1 MPSLNLLLQALAAG
15 VFMGALYGLIGLG
28 LGLGWGILKQIN
40 LAHFA
45 WVFLSAYLTY
55 DLKTR
60 WGIDPLVSLL
70 ILVPAFA
77 LLASLLQA
85 VLAKFAITPFN
96 SLMATFGISVSV
108 EALLQLVWSAD
119 FRRMPSPYDEM
130 KFRFGG
136 VIVTYSESITVVL
149 AVLMCAWVSW
159 MLYKTDVGRCVRAA
173 AQDADIAQAFGI
185 NARQLS
191 LGLAGVC
198 GGLAACAGVCVA
210 LTFTLAPSQIFAW
223 IGVVFAVVMMG
234 RLASAWA
241 PLFAGLVV
249 GISESLTMA
258 ITAPTWAPL
267 VSFTLLILILLLRRG
282 HD

>member
-1 MPSLNLLLQALAAG
+1 
-15 VFMGALYGLIGLG
+15 MGALYGLIGLG

-55 DLKTR
+55 EFKTR
-60 WGIDPLVSLL
+60 FGVDPLLSLL
-70 ILVPAFA
+70 MLVPAFA
-77 LLASLLQA
+77 LLGALLQA
-85 VLAKFAITPFN
+85 VLSKFAITPFN
-96 SLMATFGISVSV
+96 SLLATFGIAVSV
-108 EALLQLVWSAD
+108 EALLQLFWSAD
-119 FRRMPSPYDEM
+119 FRRMASPYDEM

-136 VIVTYSESITVVL
+136 IIVTYSESITIVL
-149 AVLMCAWVSW
+149 AVLACAFVSW
-159 MLYKTDVGRCVRAA
+159 MLYKTDVGRSVRAA
-173 AQDADIAQAFGI
+173 AEDAEIAQAFGI
-185 NARQLS
+185 NAHQLS
-191 LGLAGVC
+191 LALAGVC
-198 GGLAACAGVCVA
+198 AGLAACAGVCVA

-223 IGVVFAVVMMG
+223 IGVIFAVVMMG

-249 GISESLTMA
+249 GISESMTMA